1 LNKFSLLLFLLLITA
16 LQLTAQT
23 ISLDQ
28 EFRNDQARRLQLLG
42 QTDSLGKPLVD
53 PHISFMVQPLQMQN
67 GSYPLKWSKSF
78 LGKWGKV
85 AVLPVQVMQQYVTS
99 IPYSELDGP
108 LVASSGY
115 QVMASAG
122 FYTKIGPLSI
132 QLQPQWLSAQNKD
145 FENVKGTPSLQKMY
159 LGNSSIRLNLGPA
172 SIGVS
177 TENISWG
184 PSVFNPLM
192 MSSHAPGFVHATINS
207 TRPLKTWFGNFEWQ
221 IIGAFLDPLDPR
233 YQNLAEVSS
242 ATAPGRRYY
251 NGASIVYSPR
261 WIKGLS
267 LGAVRVVQEP
277 ESLLLQNNQYFPLIN
292 NVSRANDVDYN
303 TEQDRDQYGD
313 FFIRYL
319 MQPAHAEFYIEWGR
333 NDAYFNL
340 RDAIQRLDHSRAYT
354 LGIRKLFNISA
365 DQKKYWQ
372 FISEYTRMQQPPS
385 WPLLSAGS
393 WYVHSRSIQGYTNEG
408 QIMGATLG
416 LGGNGMT
423 MRVTKFDGLKSFG
436 FQLNRHTRNAVYF
449 EESGLAYTNP
459 SLTKWVD
466 YGIRLMADIPYK
478 GFIVS
483 GTIGVKRS
491 FNYQYT
497 QPAGATGLGLH
508 NPNDLDSYLFKLGI
522 TF

>member
-1 LNKFSLLLFLLLITA
+1 LNLFLLKELRLLKPSFNYKLGVLFLLA
-16 LQLTAQT
+16 LCVTKVTMSQT

-132 QLQPQWLSAQNKD
+132 QLQPQWLSTQNKD

-267 LGAVRVVQEP
+267 LGAVRVVQE
-277 ESLLLQNNQYFPLIN
+277 LQ
-292 NVSRANDVDYN
+292 
-303 TEQDRDQYGD
+303 G
-313 FFIRYL
+313 
-319 MQPAHAEFYIEWGR
+319 
-333 NDAYFNL
+333 
-340 RDAIQRLDHSRAYT
+340 
-354 LGIRKLFNISA
+354 
-365 DQKKYWQ
+365 
-372 FISEYTRMQQPPS
+372 
-385 WPLLSAGS
+385 
-393 WYVHSRSIQGYTNEG
+393 
-408 QIMGATLG
+408 
-416 LGGNGMT
+416 
-423 MRVTKFDGLKSFG
+423 
-436 FQLNRHTRNAVYF
+436 
-449 EESGLAYTNP
+449 
-459 SLTKWVD
+459 
-466 YGIRLMADIPYK
+466 
-478 GFIVS
+478 
-483 GTIGVKRS
+483 
-491 FNYQYT
+491 
-497 QPAGATGLGLH
+497 
-508 NPNDLDSYLFKLGI
+508 
-522 TF
+522 